1 MKNTKTTKKTTP
13 AAGKS
18 EVVVA
23 SPTPLVKR
31 KVGRPKKTELQTTYI
46 KVRILTEKEFA
57 AKGLNVHKDDI
68 RFNWN
73 HKMSYLCGKVLTIS
87 LTDSLAKFFKISN
100 ENPDCI
106 IKAWEINQNLYIKEG
121 EPGFELPTPVAKT
134 PTFITIEVPVTIEV
148 PEGCVIDTE
157 NSTATK
163 LVFKKVEVQEEKPK
177 ALPKTWEELIT
188 VEGHYLSS
196 GSYVSNCKGAAK
208 EQNRNVFVTIEQTKA
223 AVALAQLSQLR
234 EVYRQGWVPDWT
246 DDTNAYQKWCI
257 DYVEGKP
264 EVDVWRTREFFLSFQ
279 SKEIAE
285 EFLENFRDLI
295 EQARPL
301 MS

>member
-1 MKNTKTTKKTTP
+1 MKNTKNTKKTTP
-13 AAGKS
+13 TAGKS
-18 EVVVA
+18 EEVVA
-23 SPTPLVKR
+23 SPTPLFKR
-31 KVGRPKKTELQTTYI
+31 KVGRPKKTESPTNYI

-87 LTDSLAKFFKISN
+87 LTDISAETFLIPN
-100 ENPDCI
+100 DNPKCSV
-106 IKAWEINQNLYIKEG
+106 KTWAINQKLYIKEG

-177 ALPKTWEELIT
+177 ALPKTWEE
-188 VEGHYLSS
+188 VERIKGHH
-196 GSYVSNCKGAAK
+196 VTSNCYIALTSMSPADHVKNTFETR
-208 EQNRNVFVTIEQTKA
+208 EQALASI
-223 AVALAQLSQLR
+223 ALAQLSILR
-234 EVYRQGWVPDWT
+234 EIYRQGWVPDWL
-246 DDTNAYQKWCI
+246 DFKNKYCI
-257 DYVEGKP
+257 HYDNGRPIVN
-264 EVDVWRTREFFLSFQ
+264 TFLTMEYFLAFQ
-279 SKEIAE
+279 SKEIAK

>member
-1 MKNTKTTKKTTP
+1 MKTTNNPKKTTP

-18 EVVVA
+18 KAVVA
-23 SPTPLVKR
+23 SPTSLVKR
-31 KVGRPKKTELQTTYI
+31 KVGRPKKTELPTNYI

-87 LTDSLAKFFKISN
+87 LTDISAETFMIPN
-100 ENPDCI
+100 ENPKCSA
-106 IKAWEINQNLYIKEG
+106 KTWVINQKLYIKEG
-121 EPGFELPTPVAKT
+121 QPGFELSTPAAET
-134 PTFITIEVPVTIEV
+134 PTTITIEV

-163 LVFKKVEVQEEKPK
+163 LVFKKVEVQEEKTN
-177 ALPKTWEELIT
+177 ALPKTWKELT
-188 VEGHYLSS
+188 RVEGYYI
-196 GSYVSNCKGAAK
+196 GVSARVNDYEGGTT
-208 EQNRNVFVTIEQTKA
+208 ETNTNVFVTPTQAEA
-223 AVALAQLSQLR
+223 SVALAQLSQLR
-234 EVYRQGWVPDWT
+234 EVYRQGWVPDWSQKDKKYCIAPFST
-246 DDTNAYQKWCI
+246 DELIIESWCERN
-257 DYVEGKP
+257 Y
-264 EVDVWRTREFFLSFQ
+264 FLTFQ
-279 SKEIAE
+279 SIAIAE
-285 EFLENFRDLI
+285 QFLENFRDLI